1 MHSYE
6 SQYLRI
12 LSELV
17 WKADRANAGKI
28 RWRTDL
34 QQVGSVAVFVREMR
48 FRPADEFPLLTTKK
62 MPFKVIIVELLWY
75 LTGSSRVDFL
85 RDHNVTIW
93 DEWAAKEVA
102 ELYGLQEGD
111 LGRIYGPQW
120 VRWLARDGREI
131 NQIANLVKGLIESPD
146 SRRHKVIAWNPED
159 VDKVAVAPCHGDF
172 KCFVEDGELSLH
184 MVQRSADMFLG
195 VPFNIACYSAF
206 LMMLAQVTGLKA
218 GEFVHTL
225 QDTHLYRNHVEQARL
240 QLAREPMK
248 LSRLSIN
255 PEVKD
260 IFGFTLQD
268 FKVEGYSSHETI
280 RAEVGV

>member
-1 MHSYE
+1 MNSYE
-6 SQYLRI
+6 RQYLK
-12 LSELV
+12 LLEELV
-17 WKADRANAGKI
+17 SKANRANAGKA

-48 FRPADEFPLLTTKK
+48 FRPAEEFPLLTTKK
-62 MPFKVIIVELLWY
+62 MPFKTIVVELLWY

-85 RDHNVTIW
+85 REHKVTIW
-93 DEWAAKEVA
+93 DEWATKEVA
-102 ELYGLQEGD
+102 ELYGLPEGD

-120 VRWLARDGREI
+120 VRWGARDGREI
-131 NQIANLVKGLIESPD
+131 NQVANLVEGLIKSPD

-159 VDKVAVAPCHGDF
+159 VNKVAVAPCHGDF

-195 VPFNIACYSAF
+195 VPFNIACYSAL
-206 LMMLAQVTGLKA
+206 LMMLAQVTGLKT
-218 GEFVHTL
+218 GEFIHTL

-240 QLAREPMK
+240 QLTRPTLP
-248 LSRLSIN
+248 LSRLLIN

-260 IFGFTLQD
+260 IFGFTPGD
-268 FKVEGYSSHETI
+268 FKIQGYASHEGI